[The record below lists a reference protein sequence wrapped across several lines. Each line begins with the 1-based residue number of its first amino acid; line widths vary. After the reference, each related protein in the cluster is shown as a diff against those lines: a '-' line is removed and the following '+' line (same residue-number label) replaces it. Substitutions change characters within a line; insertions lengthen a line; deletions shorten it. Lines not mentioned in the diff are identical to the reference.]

1 MSPEWLV
8 LELTQSGIL
17 ANTGQDLKA
26 LSAMGVRIAERVET
40 GRELLSS
47 PLSRRGS
54 GIVPEEPRPR
64 PGGFIRVDSCRAL
77 RSIRRLYC
85 KTHYSRE

>member
-47 PLSRRGS
+47 PLSG
-54 GIVPEEPRPR
+54 EEAESFLRNH
-64 PGGFIRVDSCRAL
+64 GHARAAL
-77 RSIRRLYC
+77 SESILAAL
-85 KTHYSRE
+85 